1 MPQGEGTYGT
11 TRGRPPKKNKAEKY
25 VEKME
30 EKGKQVNPDK
40 LFKKQIRQEAR
51 EKFKGGQILKKHK
64 FKKKRKEQFK
74 EDYETG
80 SYQ

>member
-1 MPQGEGTYGT
+1 MPKVNGKEFAYTKEG
-11 TRGRPPKKNKAEKY
+11 KDKAAKYAARMEK
-25 VEKME
+25 
-30 EKGKQVNPDK
+30 KGKQVNPDK